1 MVKTDKDFYDRKVVY
16 LDYLERGEKVKNGGF
31 VKWETRGKTSRIQIH
46 IRGLYPTDTLRGEIQ
61 LISRKSVS
69 TADSVKINFGAGEYV
84 AVWDNENLAGTA
96 VSYAECDGVQVRLS
110 ESRLLL
116 GQWREREALPQNAT
130 EVSQIIEK
138 DGLEKASENVVPVY
152 EPYVEA
158 AEAGTGKKED
168 AGWKADTGQ
177 AVFTEREASTKQ
189 EMDAGS
195 NASIEQAAN
204 TGQTASIGLEADTNR
219 TASKEQE
226 GDADWAA
233 RIEQEADTDW
243 KARIEAEAKA
253 DRTASR
259 EQKAD
264 ADQAASIAQKVDTNR
279 KAGKE
284 LEADTNRT
292 ANKEQK
298 AEADWTASIAQKA
311 DTDRK
316 ASKEQKA
323 DADRTA
329 RIEQKADADWT
340 ASKEPEADTNRTA
353 NVEQKADTDGKTG
366 IGWEMSAGWGAG
378 VRQEVSARREAG
390 TGQNAGTKREADTE
404 RETALGQKAE
414 IRQES
419 DKKKK
424 AETERQEDG
433 GLTAETKETAE
444 IRQTPKC
451 GVLLSGDKWEQL
463 NKQYPHI
470 HPFGDAREY
479 LSITPRDFIILSRKY
494 QNLVQNS
501 FLLHGYYNYGHV
513 ILTKI
518 KERDGESFYLG
529 VPGVYFTR
537 EKQAALMFGFEG
549 FEAGTEQA
557 VDGGFGY
564 YMKQVDI

>member
-264 ADQAASIAQKVDTNR
+264 ADQAASIAQK
-279 KAGKE
+279 
-284 LEADTNRT
+284 
-292 ANKEQK
+292 
-298 AEADWTASIAQKA
+298 
-311 DTDRK
+311 
-316 ASKEQKA
+316 
-323 DADRTA
+323 
-329 RIEQKADADWT
+329 
-340 ASKEPEADTNRTA
+340 ADTNRTA

>member
-284 LEADTNRT
+284 PEADTG
-292 ANKEQK
+292 
-298 AEADWTASIAQKA
+298 WTASIAQKA
-311 DTDRK
+311 DT
-316 ASKEQKA
+316 
-323 DADRTA
+323 
-329 RIEQKADADWT
+329 DWT

>member
-226 GDADWAA
+226 GDAD
-233 RIEQEADTDW
+233 
-243 KARIEAEAKA
+243 
-253 DRTASR
+253 
-259 EQKAD
+259 
-264 ADQAASIAQKVDTNR
+264 R

-284 LEADTNRT
+284 PEADTG
-292 ANKEQK
+292 
-298 AEADWTASIAQKA
+298 WTASIAQKA

>member
-1 MVKTDKDFYDRKVVY
+1 MVKTDKDFYDRKIVY

-61 LISRKSVS
+61 LISRKSVF

-96 VSYAECDGVQVRLS
+96 VGYAECDGVQVRLS

-116 GQWREREALPQNAT
+116 GQWREREALPRSVT
-130 EVSQIIEK
+130 GESQIIEEDVSK
-138 DGLEKASENVVPVY
+138 KAAESAVPAF
-152 EPYVEA
+152 EPYVQVVE
-158 AEAGTGKKED
+158 ED
-168 AGWKADTGQ
+168 AERNAPALKETNAGQ
-177 AVFTEREASTKQ
+177 KGNAGKGTET
-189 EMDAGS
+189 
-195 NASIEQAAN
+195 
-204 TGQTASIGLEADTNR
+204 
-219 TASKEQE
+219 
-226 GDADWAA
+226 
-233 RIEQEADTDW
+233 
-243 KARIEAEAKA
+243 
-253 DRTASR
+253 

-264 ADQAASIAQKVDTNR
+264 MSWEAGARQEESAWREADAVQEASIKQETDTMQEAEPER
-279 KAGKE
+279 
-284 LEADTNRT
+284 EADTAQEAEPER
-292 ANKEQK
+292 
-298 AEADWTASIAQKA
+298 EADIVQEANTG
-311 DTDRK
+311 RK
-316 ASKEQKA
+316 
-323 DADRTA
+323 T
-329 RIEQKADADWT
+329 DADW
-340 ASKEPEADTNRTA
+340 
-353 NVEQKADTDGKTG
+353 KTG

-378 VRQEVSARREAG
+378 VRQEVGVGREAD
-390 TGQNAGTKREADTE
+390 TGQNGEVRREADTE
-404 RETALGQKAE
+404 REMTSGQKAE
-414 IRQES
+414 IRQE
-419 DKKKK
+419 DGRLI
-424 AETERQEDG
+424 TE
-433 GLTAETKETAE
+433 AKETAE
-444 IRQTPKC
+444 IKVESAVETKLKVIKGETASAKAGSGNGGRGKGKEEGKQTTKC

-463 NKQYPHI
+463 SKQYPHI

>member
-1 MVKTDKDFYDRKVVY
+1 MVKTDKDFYDRKIVY

-61 LISRKSVS
+61 LISRKSVF
-69 TADSVKINFGAGEYV
+69 TADSVKISFGAGEYV

-96 VSYAECDGVQVRLS
+96 VGYAECDGVQVRLS

-116 GQWREREALPQNAT
+116 GQWREREALPQSVT
-130 EVSQIIEK
+130 EVSQIIEE
-138 DGLEKASENVVPVY
+138 DVSEKAAESAVPAF
-152 EPYVEA
+152 EPYVQVVEES
-158 AEAGTGKKED
+158 AERNAPAVKETNARQKGNAGKG
-168 AGWKADTGQ
+168 
-177 AVFTEREASTKQ
+177 TE
-189 EMDAGS
+189 
-195 NASIEQAAN
+195 
-204 TGQTASIGLEADTNR
+204 
-219 TASKEQE
+219 
-226 GDADWAA
+226 
-233 RIEQEADTDW
+233 
-243 KARIEAEAKA
+243 
-253 DRTASR
+253 R

-264 ADQAASIAQKVDTNR
+264 MGWEAGARQEESAWREADAMQEAGTGQEASIKQETDTVQEAEPGR
-279 KAGKE
+279 
-284 LEADTNRT
+284 EADTVQEVNT
-292 ANKEQK
+292 G
-298 AEADWTASIAQKA
+298 
-311 DTDRK
+311 RK
-316 ASKEQKA
+316 T
-323 DADRTA
+323 DADR
-329 RIEQKADADWT
+329 
-340 ASKEPEADTNRTA
+340 
-353 NVEQKADTDGKTG
+353 KTG

-378 VRQEVSARREAG
+378 VRQE
-390 TGQNAGTKREADTE
+390 
-404 RETALGQKAE
+404 
-414 IRQES
+414 
-419 DKKKK
+419 
-424 AETERQEDG
+424 DG
-433 GLTAETKETAE
+433 GLITEAKETAE
-444 IRQTPKC
+444 IKVESAVGTEPEVIKRETASAKASSGNGGRGEGKEEGKQTTKC

-463 NKQYPHI
+463 SRQYPHI

-518 KERDGESFYLG
+518 KERDGENFYLG

>member
-96 VSYAECDGVQVRLS
+96 VSYAECDGIQVRLS

-116 GQWREREALPQNAT
+116 GQWRERKALPQNAT

-158 AEAGTGKKED
+158 AEAGTGQKED

-177 AVFTEREASTKQ
+177 EVFTEREASAKQ

-204 TGQTASIGLEADTNR
+204 TGQTASIGLEAD
-219 TASKEQE
+219 ADWKAGKEQE

-233 RIEQEADTDW
+233 RIEQEAGTNRKASKEAEAKADWTASKEQKADADRTASIAQKADTNRTAGKEAEADADRT
-243 KARIEAEAKA
+243 ARIEAEADAGWTAGKEAEA
-253 DRTASR
+253 DTDWTVSK
-259 EQKAD
+259 EPEAD
-264 ADQAASIAQKVDTNR
+264 ADWK
-279 KAGKE
+279 
-284 LEADTNRT
+284 
-292 ANKEQK
+292 
-298 AEADWTASIAQKA
+298 ASIAQKA

-316 ASKEQKA
+316 ASKDQKA

-353 NVEQKADTDGKTG
+353 SVEQKADTDGKTG

-390 TGQNAGTKREADTE
+390 TGQNAGTKRETDTE

-414 IRQES
+414 
-419 DKKKK
+419 
-424 AETERQEDG
+424 
-433 GLTAETKETAE
+433 TKETAE
-444 IRQTPKC
+444 VRQTPKC

>member
-1 MVKTDKDFYDRKVVY
+1 MVKTDKDFYDRKIVY

-61 LISRKSVS
+61 LISRKSVF

-96 VSYAECDGVQVRLS
+96 VGCAECDGVQVRLS

-116 GQWREREALPQNAT
+116 GQWREREALPQSVT
-130 EVSQIIEK
+130 EVSQIIEE
-138 DGLEKASENVVPVY
+138 DVSEKAVESAVSVFEPHVQVV
-152 EPYVEA
+152 
-158 AEAGTGKKED
+158 EAGTEQSADMGWE
-168 AGWKADTGQ
+168 AGARQEESVWREADTVQEASIRQETDTVQEAESGREVDTVQEAESGREADTVQEAESGQADTVREAESGRKADT
-177 AVFTEREASTKQ
+177 VQ
-189 EMDAGS
+189 EV
-195 NASIEQAAN
+195 N
-204 TGQTASIGLEADTNR
+204 TGRKT
-219 TASKEQE
+219 
-226 GDADWAA
+226 DADWK
-233 RIEQEADTDW
+233 TD
-243 KARIEAEAKA
+243 
-253 DRTASR
+253 
-259 EQKAD
+259 
-264 ADQAASIAQKVDTNR
+264 
-279 KAGKE
+279 
-284 LEADTNRT
+284 
-292 ANKEQK
+292 
-298 AEADWTASIAQKA
+298 
-311 DTDRK
+311 
-316 ASKEQKA
+316 
-323 DADRTA
+323 
-329 RIEQKADADWT
+329 
-340 ASKEPEADTNRTA
+340 
-353 NVEQKADTDGKTG
+353 

-378 VRQEVSARREAG
+378 VRQEVSVG
-390 TGQNAGTKREADTE
+390 READ
-404 RETALGQKAE
+404 
-414 IRQES
+414 I
-419 DKKKK
+419 KKR

-433 GLTAETKETAE
+433 GLMAEAKEAAEIKVESAVGTEPEVIKRETASAKAGCE
-444 IRQTPKC
+444 NGGRGEGKEEGKQTTKC

-463 NKQYPHI
+463 SKQYPHI

>member
-1 MVKTDKDFYDRKVVY
+1 MVKTDKDFYDRKIVY

-61 LISRKSVS
+61 LISRKSVF
-69 TADSVKINFGAGEYV
+69 TADSVKISFGAGEYV

-96 VSYAECDGVQVRLS
+96 VGYAECDGVQVRLS

-116 GQWREREALPQNAT
+116 GQWREREALPQSVT
-130 EVSQIIEK
+130 EVSQIIEE
-138 DGLEKASENVVPVY
+138 DVSEKAAESAVPAF
-152 EPYVEA
+152 EPYVQVVEESAERNAPA
-158 AEAGTGKKED
+158 AKETNARQKGNAGKG
-168 AGWKADTGQ
+168 
-177 AVFTEREASTKQ
+177 TE
-189 EMDAGS
+189 
-195 NASIEQAAN
+195 
-204 TGQTASIGLEADTNR
+204 
-219 TASKEQE
+219 
-226 GDADWAA
+226 
-233 RIEQEADTDW
+233 
-243 KARIEAEAKA
+243 
-253 DRTASR
+253 R

-264 ADQAASIAQKVDTNR
+264 MGWEAGARQEESAWREADAMQEAGTGQEASIKQETDTVQEAEPER
-279 KAGKE
+279 
-284 LEADTNRT
+284 EADTVQEVNT
-292 ANKEQK
+292 G
-298 AEADWTASIAQKA
+298 
-311 DTDRK
+311 RK
-316 ASKEQKA
+316 T
-323 DADRTA
+323 DADR
-329 RIEQKADADWT
+329 
-340 ASKEPEADTNRTA
+340 
-353 NVEQKADTDGKTG
+353 KTG

-378 VRQEVSARREAG
+378 VRQE
-390 TGQNAGTKREADTE
+390 
-404 RETALGQKAE
+404 
-414 IRQES
+414 
-419 DKKKK
+419 
-424 AETERQEDG
+424 DG
-433 GLTAETKETAE
+433 GLITEAKETAE
-444 IRQTPKC
+444 IKVESAVGTEPEVIKRETASAKASSGNGGRGEGKEEGKQTTKC

-463 NKQYPHI
+463 SRQYPHI

-518 KERDGESFYLG
+518 KERDGENFYLG

>member
-226 GDADWAA
+226 ADAEWAA

-253 DRTASR
+253 
-259 EQKAD
+259 
-264 ADQAASIAQKVDTNR
+264 
-279 KAGKE
+279 
-284 LEADTNRT
+284 
-292 ANKEQK
+292 
-298 AEADWTASIAQKA
+298 
-311 DTDRK
+311 
-316 ASKEQKA
+316 
-323 DADRTA
+323 
-329 RIEQKADADWT
+329 
-340 ASKEPEADTNRTA
+340 NRTA

>member
-96 VSYAECDGVQVRLS
+96 VSYVECDGIQVRLS

-158 AEAGTGKKED
+158 TEAGTGQKED

-204 TGQTASIGLEADTNR
+204 TGQTASTGLEADTNR

-233 RIEQEADTDW
+233 RIEQ
-243 KARIEAEAKA
+243 
-253 DRTASR
+253 
-259 EQKAD
+259 
-264 ADQAASIAQKVDTNR
+264 
-279 KAGKE
+279 
-284 LEADTNRT
+284 
-292 ANKEQK
+292 
-298 AEADWTASIAQKA
+298 
-311 DTDRK
+311 
-316 ASKEQKA
+316 
-323 DADRTA
+323 
-329 RIEQKADADWT
+329 
-340 ASKEPEADTNRTA
+340 
-353 NVEQKADTDGKTG
+353 
-366 IGWEMSAGWGAG
+366 
-378 VRQEVSARREAG
+378 
-390 TGQNAGTKREADTE
+390 
-404 RETALGQKAE
+404 
-414 IRQES
+414 
-419 DKKKK
+419 
-424 AETERQEDG
+424 
-433 GLTAETKETAE
+433 
-444 IRQTPKC
+444 
-451 GVLLSGDKWEQL
+451 
-463 NKQYPHI
+463 
-470 HPFGDAREY
+470 
-479 LSITPRDFIILSRKY
+479 
-494 QNLVQNS
+494 
-501 FLLHGYYNYGHV
+501 
-513 ILTKI
+513 
-518 KERDGESFYLG
+518 
-529 VPGVYFTR
+529 
-537 EKQAALMFGFEG
+537 
-549 FEAGTEQA
+549 
-557 VDGGFGY
+557 
-564 YMKQVDI
+564 

>member
-1 MVKTDKDFYDRKVVY
+1 MVKTDKDFYDRKIVY

-61 LISRKSVS
+61 LISRKSVF
-69 TADSVKINFGAGEYV
+69 TADSVKISFGAGEYV

-96 VSYAECDGVQVRLS
+96 VGYAECDGVQVRLS

-116 GQWREREALPQNAT
+116 GQWREREALPQSVT
-130 EVSQIIEK
+130 EVSQIIEE
-138 DGLEKASENVVPVY
+138 DVSEKAAESAVPAF
-152 EPYVEA
+152 EPYVQVVEES
-158 AEAGTGKKED
+158 AERNAPAVKETNARQKGNAGKG
-168 AGWKADTGQ
+168 
-177 AVFTEREASTKQ
+177 TE
-189 EMDAGS
+189 
-195 NASIEQAAN
+195 
-204 TGQTASIGLEADTNR
+204 
-219 TASKEQE
+219 
-226 GDADWAA
+226 
-233 RIEQEADTDW
+233 
-243 KARIEAEAKA
+243 
-253 DRTASR
+253 R

-264 ADQAASIAQKVDTNR
+264 MGWEAGARQEESAWREADAMQEAVRGVEASIMQETDSVHEAEPV
-279 KAGKE
+279 
-284 LEADTNRT
+284 LEADTVQEASIRQET
-292 ANKEQK
+292 DTVQEAEPER
-298 AEADWTASIAQKA
+298 EADTVQEVN
-311 DTDRK
+311 TGRK
-316 ASKEQKA
+316 T
-323 DADRTA
+323 DADR
-329 RIEQKADADWT
+329 
-340 ASKEPEADTNRTA
+340 
-353 NVEQKADTDGKTG
+353 KTG

-378 VRQEVSARREAG
+378 VRQE
-390 TGQNAGTKREADTE
+390 
-404 RETALGQKAE
+404 
-414 IRQES
+414 
-419 DKKKK
+419 
-424 AETERQEDG
+424 DG
-433 GLTAETKETAE
+433 GLITEAKETAE
-444 IRQTPKC
+444 IKVESAVGTEPEVIKRETASAKASSGNGGRGEGKEEGKQTTKC

-463 NKQYPHI
+463 SRQYPHI

-518 KERDGESFYLG
+518 KERDGENFYLG

>member
-1 MVKTDKDFYDRKVVY
+1 MVKTDKDFYDRKIVY

-96 VSYAECDGVQVRLS
+96 VSYTECDGVQVRLS

-116 GQWREREALPQNAT
+116 GQWREREALPQSVT
-130 EVSQIIEK
+130 EASQIIEEDISK
-138 DGLEKASENVVPVY
+138 KAAESAVPAF
-152 EPYVEA
+152 EPYVQVVEEGAERNAPAVQETDIRQKDNAGQGTESEQKADVGWETGARQEA
-158 AEAGTGKKED
+158 SAWCETDSGQGNDAEQEVN
-168 AGWKADTGQ
+168 AGWKAEAAQEASAGWEAGAAKKANAGGEAEAAQ
-177 AVFTEREASTKQ
+177 EVNAGREAAVQ
-189 EMDAGS
+189 EVNAGR
-195 NASIEQAAN
+195 
-204 TGQTASIGLEADTNR
+204 EADAAQEVN
-219 TASKEQE
+219 AGWEADAEQE
-226 GDADWAA
+226 ANAGWEATVQEASA
-233 RIEQEADTDW
+233 RQGTDTVQEVESGQKADTDW
-243 KARIEAEAKA
+243 KA
-253 DRTASR
+253 
-259 EQKAD
+259 
-264 ADQAASIAQKVDTNR
+264 
-279 KAGKE
+279 
-284 LEADTNRT
+284 
-292 ANKEQK
+292 
-298 AEADWTASIAQKA
+298 
-311 DTDRK
+311 
-316 ASKEQKA
+316 
-323 DADRTA
+323 
-329 RIEQKADADWT
+329 
-340 ASKEPEADTNRTA
+340 
-353 NVEQKADTDGKTG
+353 G
-366 IGWEMSAGWGAG
+366 IGWEVSTGWGAG
-378 VRQEVSARREAG
+378 VRQEVSARLERN
-390 TGQNAGTKREADTE
+390 TGQNAGAKQEAGKE
-404 RETALGQKAE
+404 GETTAGQKAG
-414 IRQES
+414 IRSEA
-419 DKKKK
+419 DIKKK
-424 AETERQEDG
+424 AETERREDG
-433 GLTAETKETAE
+433 KQTAEMEEMAE
-444 IRQTPKC
+444 IKVESAAETEPEVIKRETTPAKSDCGNGCRAEEKEGGRQTTKC

-463 NKQYPHI
+463 SKQYPHI

-494 QNLVQNS
+494 QSLVQNS

>member
-284 LEADTNRT
+284 PEADTGWT
-292 ANKEQK
+292 ASIAQKADTDWTVSKEQEGDADRK
-298 AEADWTASIAQKA
+298 AGKEPEADTGWKASKEAEADWTASIAQK
-311 DTDRK
+311 
-316 ASKEQKA
+316 
-323 DADRTA
+323 
-329 RIEQKADADWT
+329 
-340 ASKEPEADTNRTA
+340 
-353 NVEQKADTDGKTG
+353 VKADTDGKTG